1 MRRLPT
7 PWFLVP
13 VLAAGVLGAVLGR
26 EVARVTC
33 SFGSGAGDA
42 APGCPGFEWSAAI
55 IGALVAAAGVAIV
68 VNLALRSLAEWRET
82 RAAEEEALRAS
93 PAPEPTAEPAP
104 DNTSASHEEDPP
116 AS

>member
-7 PWFLVP
+7 PWFLIP

-33 SFGSGAGDA
+33 SFGSGATEGA
-42 APGCPGFEWSAAI
+42 QGCPSFEWTAAI
-55 IGALVAAAGVAIV
+55 IGALVAAAGVAVV

-82 RAAEEEALRAS
+82 REAEGA
-93 PAPEPTAEPAP
+93 APEVTGEPAP
-104 DNTSASHEEDPP
+104 NTPATDKTSSLPEEDPP
-116 AS
+116 PG